1 MNKKIVA
8 LVVSLVAVGGVATYV
23 LTNNNDEK
31 VEQKPKV
38 EVSIATRINSECTKQ
53 IMVQYRPNGQ
63 HDISGFESFGFGP
76 HDIQREKEVA
86 LEDVQRAIVEKNPT
100 NLQVTEGRCL
110 VQIDYKE

>member
-8 LVVSLVAVGGVATYV
+8 LVVGLVAVGGVAIYV
-23 LTNNNDEK
+23 FTNNNNQK
-31 VEQKPKV
+31 VEQKPV
-38 EVSIATRINSECTKQ
+38 EVSIATRINNECTKQ
-53 IMVQYRPNGQ
+53 ILVQYRPNGQ

-76 HDIQREKEVA
+76 HDVQHEKEVA
-86 LEDVQRAIVEKNPT
+86 LEDVQRAIVEKNHV